1 MNYVMSDQSETYL
14 KTKQVRQRYGSVSET
29 WIERRMKDS
38 GFPAPAYFG
47 HLRFWRES
55 DLLAW
60 ERAQI
65 KAPKARPARD
75 MRVAREG
82 KAVRHG

>member
-1 MNYVMSDQSETYL
+1 MTMHADTSECYL

-38 GFPAPAYFG
+38 GFPAPVYFG

-65 KAPKARPARD
+65 KAPKARPKRPMIAAR
-75 MRVAREG
+75 AG
-82 KAVRHG
+82 KAAQA